1 MADTACSTISLY
13 RRSPDAVN
21 FRASICDCSSV
32 KSSRFSHQFLQVVR
46 GFNNSPVAV
55 NNGTE
60 PDSIS
65 MGFGRRASTESH
77 SQYVRCEP
85 SNICPNNSRSSS
97 TKLSHVRQMYA
108 VGGSGWRRCS
118 SFSCFA
124 SQHQWGGR

>member
-21 FRASICDCSSV
+21 FRASICDYSSV
-32 KSSRFSHQFLQVVR
+32 KASRFSHQLSQVVR
-46 GFNNSPVAV
+46 GFYYSPVAV

-77 SQYVRCEP
+77 SQYVRCES
-85 SNICPNNSRSSS
+85 SNICPDDSRRSS
-97 TKLSHVRQMYA
+97 TKLSHVRQRYV

-118 SFSCFA
+118 SFICFA
-124 SQHQWGGR
+124 SQHQWGER

>member
-1 MADTACSTISLY
+1 MAETACSSISLY

-21 FRASICDCSSV
+21 FRAPICDYSSV
-32 KSSRFSHQFLQVVR
+32 RASRFSHQLLQVVR
-46 GFNNSPVAV
+46 GFKYSPVAV

-77 SQYVRCEP
+77 SQYVRCEA
-85 SNICPNNSRSSS
+85 SNICPDHSRRNS
-97 TKLSHVRQMYA
+97 TKLSHGTQRYV
-108 VGGSGWRRCS
+108 VGGGGWRRCS
-118 SFSCFA
+118 SFICFA